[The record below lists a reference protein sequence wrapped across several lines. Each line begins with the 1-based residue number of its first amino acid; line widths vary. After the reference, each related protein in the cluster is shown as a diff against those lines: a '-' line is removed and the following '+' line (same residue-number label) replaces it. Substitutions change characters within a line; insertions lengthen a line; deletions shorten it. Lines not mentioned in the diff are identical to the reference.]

1 MAHKA
6 NVLVKKDWQKLET
19 LVSTA
24 MGSTFQFES
33 NKTYFISSVGPQ
45 IVFCADVSAQPQAN
59 EVVGTGLFIGDEAG
73 YVKDSGLDLYVSCP
87 YGEATIHVEEGE

>member
-6 NVLVKKDWQKLET
+6 NVLVKKEWQKLET
-19 LVSTA
+19 LISTQI
-24 MGSTFQFES
+24 GSTFQFES

-59 EVVGTGLFIGDEAG
+59 EIIGTGLFMGDEAG
-73 YVKDSGLDLYVSCP
+73 YVKDSGDLYVSCP